1 MNSKKIPEIGMSV
14 MSDNNQ
20 EIVGMWQ
27 IITLKRV
34 LGTSSAINVVLPYT
48 TL

>member
-1 MNSKKIPEIGMSV
+1 MNNNKIPEIGRSI

-20 EIVGMWQ
+20 EIIGMWQ

-34 LGTSSAINVVLPYT
+34 LGTSSAINDVLP
-48 TL
+48 